1 MCFLVKKDGTVPFF
15 KKATDPGS
23 GSATQA
29 LSYSIYI
36 YFSMIESKS
45 NMVIDFYCAEK
56 SMVEYSGKM
65 EPLATKVLGKFIIF
79 FTELYNSNHNCM
91 VCVMWFTEHVP
102 STGSIESVLWIRI
115 HMFLGLLDPDPR
127 VRGMDPDSDPSI
139 IMQK

>member
-1 MCFLVKKDGTVPFF
+1 MNVSIELCCGSRI
-15 KKATDPGS
+15 KKAPDPGS

-102 STGSIESVLWIRI
+102 STGLVLLCVKLNVPLAG
-115 HMFLGLLDPDPR
+115 FYPL
-127 VRGMDPDSDPSI
+127 PSALTFPSTC
-139 IMQK
+139 